1 MFVLIELDQQQR
13 LISLKLLLLH
23 IEAPT
28 VFKLYFNT
36 RNFFPDKCS
45 YYLGDLICI
54 DLPNN
59 FELLP

>member
-13 LISLKLLLLH
+13 LIPLELLLLH

-28 VFKLYFNT
+28 AFELYFNT
-36 RNFFPDKCS
+36 GNFFPDKCS
-45 YYLGDLICI
+45 YYFADLICI
-54 DLPNN
+54 DFPNH